1 MSKPILIIVVVV
13 VVLVVAAGSFYGGMT
28 YGKSQTS
35 TAASAGFQGV
45 DGQGAPGDFQ
55 GFRGQGQN
63 GAAGARTDAVQ
74 PGSTFGQIESIDGN
88 TLSVT
93 DRNGNPVTVQVTDTT
108 LIEKNASV
116 SVSDLAAGDTVIISG
131 SDNSD
136 GSITARSV
144 QVAPAGRFFGGGD
157 GQLPGGA
164 SGGASNGQSQ

>member
-28 YGKSQTS
+28 YGKSQ
-35 TAASAGFQGV
+35 ASAATPAGFPGF
-45 DGQGAPGDFQ
+45 DGQGAPRDFQ

-63 GAAGARTDAVQ
+63 GAADGVQ

-88 TLSVT
+88 TLSIT

-116 SVSDLAAGDTVIISG
+116 SVSDLATGDTVIISG
-131 SDNSD
+131 SDNTD

-144 QVAPAGRFFGGGD
+144 QVAPAGRFFGGG
-157 GQLPGGA
+157 GQPPNGA
-164 SGGASNGQSQ
+164 PAGQSQ